1 MFISAQNS
9 DIFNTAV
16 LNGKMVSVPVKVLGV
31 DTDGSV
37 SDITNFTRCSSTDED
52 TLKVLHHCCPL
63 FQQLHSPQRATC
75 YRPNA
80 HTQ

>member
-1 MFISAQNS
+1 NS
-9 DIFNTAV
+9 DILNTAV

-31 DTDGSV
+31 ETDGFV
-37 SDITNFTRCSSTDED
+37 SDITNSTGCSSTDED

-63 FQQLHSPQRATC
+63 LWQLHSPPRATC
-75 YRPNA
+75 YRPNT